1 MPLLNPRIIWANLGI
16 ETMSAVIF
24 FGHGARDARWKEPFD
39 RLITLWKEK
48 FPNTIATLAF
58 LEMMSPTLP
67 DCIGS
72 LQEQGIREIKII
84 PVFFGQGGHLRKD
97 FPVILEECRRL
108 YPHVQLSTSSAVG
121 ESDEVLLSIIDFTA
135 QSIL

>member
-1 MPLLNPRIIWANLGI
+1 MCLFDIWPICPCLGVKK
-16 ETMSAVIF
+16 MKAVIF

-39 RLITLWKEK
+39 RLIKLWEAKY
-48 FPNTIATLAF
+48 PNTIASLAF

-67 DCIGS
+67 ECIGS
-72 LQEQGIREIKII
+72 LQEQGLLEIQII

-108 YPHVQLSTSSAVG
+108 YPKVQLSTSSAVG
-121 ESDEVLLSIIDFTA
+121 ESDDVLLSIIEFTA

>member
-1 MPLLNPRIIWANLGI
+1 MK
-16 ETMSAVIF
+16 AVIF
-24 FGHGARDARWKEPFD
+24 FGHGARDTRWKEPFD

-97 FPVILEECRRL
+97 FPVILEECCRL